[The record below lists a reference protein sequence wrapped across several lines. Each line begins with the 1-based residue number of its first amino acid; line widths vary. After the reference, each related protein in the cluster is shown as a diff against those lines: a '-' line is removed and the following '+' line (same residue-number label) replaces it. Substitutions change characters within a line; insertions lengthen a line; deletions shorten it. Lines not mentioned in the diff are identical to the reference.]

1 MRKII
6 SLLLGFSLITSMAWG
21 QKKIVLEGDT
31 LIAITPKELVTV
43 NKIIVDLEHTKKQ
56 VALQDTMIR
65 LDSLELCMK
74 DSIIETQ
81 RIKEVKLNSY
91 WNDQITMEKK
101 KRKKSI
107 FWSSGIGVTVGL
119 ILGLCIGVF

>member
-6 SLLLGFSLITSMAWG
+6 SLLLGFFLITSMAWG

-56 VALQDTMIR
+56 VALQDTMMR

-81 RIKEVKLNSY
+81 RIKEIKLNSY

-107 FWSSGIGVTVGL
+107 FWSSGIGITVGL

>member
-6 SLLLGFSLITSMAWG
+6 SLLLGFFLITSMAWG

-65 LDSLELCMK
+65 LDSLELCTK

-107 FWSSGIGVTVGL
+107 FWSSGIGITVGL

>member
-6 SLLLGFSLITSMAWG
+6 SLLLGFFLITSMAWG

-107 FWSSGIGVTVGL
+107 FWSSGIGITVGL
-119 ILGLCIGVF
+119 ILCIGVF

>member
-6 SLLLGFSLITSMAWG
+6 SLLLGFFLITSMAWG

-56 VALQDTMIR
+56 VALQDTMIH

-91 WNDQITMEKK
+91 WNDQITMEKM

-107 FWSSGIGVTVGL
+107 FWSSGIGITVGL

>member
-6 SLLLGFSLITSMAWG
+6 SLLLGFFLITSMAWG
-21 QKKIVLEGDT
+21 QKKIVLDGDT
-31 LIAITPKELVTV
+31 LVAITPKELVTV

-107 FWSSGIGVTVGL
+107 FWSSGIGITVGL

>member
-6 SLLLGFSLITSMAWG
+6 SLLLGFFLITSIAWG
-21 QKKIVLEGDT
+21 QKKIVLDGDT
-31 LIAITPKELVTV
+31 LVAITPKELVTV

-107 FWSSGIGVTVGL
+107 FWSSGIGITVGL